1 MMFFMTKP
9 SRYIQMKY
17 QSKTRGDVM
26 IEIRSKGVASIEGHI
41 IQKSTHT
48 HTLISA
54 RAIRRKDCRTRKTRG
69 GLQRCKGFHISSLAN
84 EVMVTFVDGR
94 H

>member
-1 MMFFMTKP
+1 MRAILFRKAHTH
-9 SRYIQMKY
+9 
-17 QSKTRGDVM
+17 T
-26 IEIRSKGVASIEGHI
+26 H
-41 IQKSTHT
+41 THT

-84 EVMVTFVDGR
+84 EVMVTFLDGR